1 MISTYTV
8 DDLNKAY
15 EYLISFENGLSNI
28 EIPKLLKIS
37 DILLD
42 FRKAYITSDSL
53 SFENGLSNIE
63 IPKLLKIS
71 DILLDFRK
79 AYITS
84 DSLSFAGQNEISL
97 NNGKNSYNFRIL
109 LLDRYTKPFK
119 KYTIGEWVE
128 NSGEPLKSLRNKVEN
143 NKEPLDVK
151 DLVRILITSIQAII
165 AIELLNKYRWDED
178 KLYETIN
185 FLGFKYRDLE
195 IQFPWI

>member
-15 EYLISFENGLSNI
+15 EYLI
-28 EIPKLLKIS
+28 
-37 DILLD
+37 
-42 FRKAYITSDSL
+42 